1 MKILFIK
8 PPQNRSVISTTRYE
22 PLEFEYLAAAVPDC
36 ERDIFD
42 MRIEKNL
49 EKKLDSF
56 KPDIV
61 GITAYTCDVKTVKSI
76 LKEVKIFREGI
87 KTVLGGIHAT
97 FIPQDFHNCS
107 VDAVFLGYADFNFPR
122 YVDALDSGADVREIE
137 NLGLK
142 NGDGF
147 FFTAQKPVKPDLD
160 SLPLPDRG
168 LTEKYRNKYH
178 DSLRNK
184 LALVMTSRGCP
195 FRCTFCACWKLMS
208 GKYVNR
214 DVDSI
219 VAELKS
225 LPEDVR
231 TVYFS
236 DDNTVHDTKR
246 AWKLAEKIKENK
258 INKKLQMYAR
268 ADTIVK
274 HPDLFRNLREAGLEH
289 VTVGFES
296 FSDEG
301 LKKLNKKTTV
311 AMNGEAIRVLKKLGV
326 FINAH
331 FIINPEFTKTDF
343 DDLLRYVDRNHL
355 FRPAY
360 PVLTPLPGT
369 ELFDET
375 RGTLAIRDYDFYD
388 FAHSVL
394 PTKLDRKEFYRQLAQ
409 LYNRSYSLGRF
420 VRYMF
425 MRRKP
430 GGVRNTDGI
439 SLLKL
444 LVIRVFAIFMYF
456 KMKNAYKSESTAA

>member
-22 PLEFEYLAAAVPDC
+22 PLEFEYLAAAVP
-36 ERDIFD
+36 ESGRDIFD

-61 GITAYTCDVKTVKSI
+61 GITAYTVDVKTVKSI
-76 LKEVKIFREGI
+76 LKEVKKFRAGI

-97 FIPQDFHNCS
+97 FMPQEFHGGF
-107 VDAVFLGYADFNFPR
+107 VDAIFLGYADFNFPR
-122 YVDALDSGADVREIE
+122 YVDALDTGSDAREIE
-137 NLGLK
+137 NLGLID
-142 NGDGF
+142 GDGF
-147 FFTAQKPVKPDLD
+147 FFTERKPVKPDLD
-160 SLPLPDRG
+160 PLPLPDRS

-195 FRCTFCACWKLMS
+195 YRCTFCACWKLMH

-214 DVDSI
+214 GVDSI
-219 VAELKS
+219 IDELKS
-225 LPEDVR
+225 LPEDIG

-236 DDNTVHDTKR
+236 DDNTLHDTKR
-246 AWKLAEKIKENK
+246 AWKLAEKIRENK
-258 INKKLQMYAR
+258 IKKKFQMYTR
-268 ADTIVK
+268 ADTVMK
-274 HPDLFRNLREAGLEH
+274 NPDLFRNLREAGLEH

-296 FSDEG
+296 VSDEG

-311 AMNGEAIRVLKKLGV
+311 SMNCEAIRVLKKLGI

-331 FIINPEFTKTDF
+331 FIINPEFTEKDF
-343 DDLLRYVDRNHL
+343 DDLLRYVEDNHL

-369 ELFDET
+369 ELFEET
-375 RGTLAIRDYDFYD
+375 RSALVIDDYDFFD

-394 PTKLDRKEFYRQLAQ
+394 PTKLERRDFYYQLAQ
-409 LYNRSYSLGRF
+409 LYNRSYSLKRF
-420 VRYMF
+420 LRYALT
-425 MRRKP
+425 RSGT
-430 GGVRNTDGI
+430 GGDRNTDSI
-439 SLLKL
+439 TLVKL
-444 LVIRVFAIFMYF
+444 LLIRMFAVLPYF
-456 KMKNAYKSESTAA
+456 KMRNAYKSEPLVE